1 MLTECYEICAKM
13 YRLCISLVGFHPME
27 MENSENLEHDD
38 EKSVN
43 SDDDY
48 SIVRIIDQDEKDE

>member
-1 MLTECYEICAKM
+1 
-13 YRLCISLVGFHPME
+13 ME